1 MRDAAWT
8 ETREIWTERLDDTAA
23 EDGGATGRPTRSDA
37 SDGMNVVK
45 SIRLRDPMRDS
56 APGTVINSI
65 KIEIK

>member
-1 MRDAAWT
+1 MP
-8 ETREIWTERLDDTAA
+8 LKV
-23 EDGGATGRPTRSDA
+23 
-37 SDGMNVVK
+37 SDGMDVVK